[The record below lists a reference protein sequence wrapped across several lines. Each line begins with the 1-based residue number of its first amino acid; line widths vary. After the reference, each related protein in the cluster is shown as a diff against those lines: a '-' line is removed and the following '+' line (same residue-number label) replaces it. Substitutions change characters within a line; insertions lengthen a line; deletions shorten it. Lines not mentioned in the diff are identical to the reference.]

1 MSDYIKK
8 YLKPT
13 EVAERYNLSVNTLRK
28 WRCEKRGLPFIVLG
42 RAPGMRRSGT
52 IVYDSALVE
61 EFFNK
66 GLVNVR

>member
-1 MSDYIKK
+1 MTTQIKK
-8 YLKPT
+8 YLKPA

-28 WRCEKRGLPFIVLG
+28 WRCEKRGLPFHVLG

>member
-1 MSDYIKK
+1 MELKIKK
-8 YLKPT
+8 YLKPC
-13 EVAERYNLSVNTLRK
+13 EVADQYNISINTLRK

-42 RAPGMRRSGT
+42 RAPGMKRSGT
-52 IVYDSALVE
+52 VVYDIALVD